1 MTWQPGLLPD
11 QPDRTYVI
19 TGGNAGLGY
28 FTAEQLASTGAHVV
42 LAARDSQRAD
52 AAARSLRAFVPGAS
66 VDTIPLDLSSLASV
80 REAGARLGDYDRID
94 GLVLNAGITSGSH
107 RRQLTDDGFETTFQV
122 NYLGHF
128 ALTALAWPALARTAG
143 AHAAGSRVIG
153 LGSIAT
159 TLVRLAPDDLQT
171 AGRYDFFRAYAL
183 SKHAVHG
190 FILELDRRARL
201 AGVPVAAVLAHP
213 GFSLDGLS
221 TFRPGVMEPTP
232 LEKVRDRALFA
243 GAQGKNR
250 GAAPIVRALLDP
262 EVVGGEYVGPEFVV
276 KGRPVLQQPV
286 ASSAAPEFGGLLWA
300 MSEDWAGVEFNPHAG

>member
-1 MTWQPGLLPD
+1 MTYSPGALPE
-11 QPDRTYVI
+11 QTSRTFVI

-42 LAARDSQRAD
+42 LAARNSERAD
-52 AAARSLRAFVPGAS
+52 AAVRSLRALVPGAS
-66 VDTIPLDLSSLASV
+66 VDTIPLDLTSLASV
-80 REAGARLGDYDRID
+80 RAAGARLADYGRID
-94 GLVLNAGITSGSH
+94 GLVLNAGITSGS
-107 RRQLTDDGFETTFQV
+107 RRRELTGDGFETTFQS

-143 AHAAGSRVIG
+143 SRVVG

-159 TLVRLAPDDLQT
+159 SLVRLAPDDLQT
-171 AGRYDFFRAYAL
+171 AGRYDFFRAYGL
-183 SKHAVHG
+183 SKHAIHG

-201 AGVPVAAVLAHP
+201 AGAPVSAVLAHP
-213 GFSLDGLS
+213 GFALDGLS
-221 TFRPGVMEPTP
+221 TFRPGVMEPTVV
-232 LEKVRDRALFA
+232 EKLRDRALFA

-262 EVVGGEYVGPEFVV
+262 EVVGGEFVGPEFLV

-286 ASSAAPEFGGLLWA
+286 ASSASPEFGGLLWA
-300 MSEDWAGVEFNPHAG
+300 MSEDWSGVEFRP

>member
-1 MTWQPGLLPD
+1 VTYSPGALPE
-11 QPDRTYVI
+11 QTSRTFVI

-42 LAARDSQRAD
+42 LAARNTQRAD
-52 AAARSLRAFVPGAS
+52 AAVRSLRSLVPGAS
-66 VDTIPLDLSSLASV
+66 VDTIPLDLTSLASV
-80 REAGARLGDYDRID
+80 RAAGARLADYGRID
-94 GLVLNAGITSGSH
+94 GLVLNAGITSGS
-107 RRQLTDDGFETTFQV
+107 RRRELTGDGFETTFQS

-143 AHAAGSRVIG
+143 SRVVG

-159 TLVRLAPDDLQT
+159 SLVRLAPDDLQT
-171 AGRYDFFRAYAL
+171 AGRYDFFRAYGL
-183 SKHAVHG
+183 SKHAIHG

-201 AGVPVAAVLAHP
+201 AGTPVSAVLAHP
-213 GFSLDGLS
+213 GFALDGLS
-221 TFRPGVMEPTP
+221 TFRPGVMEPTVV
-232 LEKVRDRALFA
+232 EKLRDRALFA

-262 EVVGGEYVGPEFVV
+262 EVVGGEFVGPEFLV

-286 ASSAAPEFGGLLWA
+286 ASSASPEFGGLLWA
-300 MSEDWAGVEFNPHAG
+300 MSEDWSGVEFRL

>member
-1 MTWQPGLLPD
+1 MTYSPGALPD
-11 QPDRTYVI
+11 QTSRTVVI

-28 FTAEQLASTGAHVV
+28 FTAEQLVSTGAHVV
-42 LAARDSQRAD
+42 LAARNPGRAD
-52 AAARSLRAFVPGAS
+52 AAVRSLRALVPGAS
-66 VDTIPLDLSSLASV
+66 VDTIPLDLTSLASV
-80 REAGARLGDYDRID
+80 REAGARLADYGRID
-94 GLVLNAGITSGSH
+94 GLVLNAGITSGS
-107 RRQLTDDGFETTFQV
+107 RRRELTGDGFETTFQS

-143 AHAAGSRVIG
+143 SRVVG
-153 LGSIAT
+153 LGSLST
-159 TLVRLAPDDLQT
+159 SLVRLAPDDLQS
-171 AGRYDFFRAYAL
+171 AGRYDFFRAYGL

-300 MSEDWAGVEFNPHAG
+300 MSEDWAGLEFRPLAG

>member
-1 MTWQPGLLPD
+1 VTYSPGALPD
-11 QPDRTYVI
+11 QTSRTFVI

-42 LAARDSQRAD
+42 LAARNSERAD
-52 AAARSLRAFVPGAS
+52 AAVRSLRALVPGAS
-66 VDTIPLDLSSLASV
+66 VDTIPLDLTSLASV
-80 REAGARLGDYDRID
+80 RAAGARLADYGRID
-94 GLVLNAGITSGSH
+94 GLVLNAGITSGS
-107 RRQLTDDGFETTFQV
+107 RRRELTGDGFETTFQS

-143 AHAAGSRVIG
+143 SRVVG

-159 TLVRLAPDDLQT
+159 SLVRLAPDDLQT
-171 AGRYDFFRAYAL
+171 AGRYDFFRAYGL
-183 SKHAVHG
+183 SKHAIHG

-201 AGVPVAAVLAHP
+201 AGTPVSAVLAHP
-213 GFSLDGLS
+213 GFALDGLS
-221 TFRPGVMEPTP
+221 TFRPGVMEPTVV
-232 LEKVRDRALFA
+232 EKLRDRALFA

-262 EVVGGEYVGPEFVV
+262 EVVGGEFVGPEFLV

-286 ASSAAPEFGGLLWA
+286 ASSASPEFGGLLWA
-300 MSEDWAGVEFNPHAG
+300 MSEDWSGVEFRP